1 MRSGNDSWQACTDD
15 GCGDLQTEGRL
26 DSLFSGSSSDSMTFD
41 DDCCLHQFPTKT
53 SMKPMVDEANGED
66 PRLTGLSDFEKLF
79 LQQKR
84 RKSVARSSSKPYKF
98 DPYA

>member
-1 MRSGNDSWQACTDD
+1 
-15 GCGDLQTEGRL
+15 
-26 DSLFSGSSSDSMTFD
+26 
-41 DDCCLHQFPTKT
+41 
-53 SMKPMVDEANGED
+53 MKPMVDEANGED